1 MQKTKIIVLFIS
13 LFLLIRPTQLC
24 GQENPIILIILD
36 CSKSMYGSVGE
47 TTKFQKANNIIR
59 ELLDKK
65 EHYAFGLLAF
75 GNNYTD
81 NPDDIELIIV
91 PLANNKSK
99 ILAELQNI
107 QPKGLS
113 PIGKSLDFAGKIL
126 KKGLKNYIVLIS
138 DGTDN
143 CGGNPILSAKNLLK
157 SKRVQRLHTISFDT
171 THAKNQLL
179 RNTAEAGNGSY
190 YPSNNY
196 TELFNSFYTPK
207 QYSEYKETIAAIRT
221 SANISYKCFLEKE
234 GGFPAFGSEIKII
247 YNDGEIISN
256 NYQWKGIVEDAKPG
270 SYTIVAKH
278 QDTEKTK
285 EITLLENQT
294 AYESFIFDS
303 ETGGINYI
311 NFVQGSRDIMAY
323 GTTIKIMHSNG
334 ETVYTGNKWEGTI
347 EHLPVG
353 KYDILAYNSGITLQK
368 EDSIRSGEITNVE
381 FEFPLQTGQITYQC
395 FLDSA
400 MQKPAYGI
408 LLRVLK
414 LPGDELVYEE
424 STRWRGT
431 TPQIPVGDYIVS
443 GMLLGKIQNEKVVVN
458 PNTTTFYD
466 LIFNIQQVRLVYE
479 CYRNTNNDPANGAQ
493 ISIIDAQ
500 GSEIEKSMGWRG
512 SFVLPVG
519 NYDIIVT
526 FENAQKRQRINL
538 MPTMSDMQEIK
549 IYLSE

>member
-1 MQKTKIIVLFIS
+1 MHKTRIIVLFIS
-13 LFLLIRPTQLC
+13 LFLLIKPTILC
-24 GQENPIILIILD
+24 AQENPIILIILD
-36 CSKSMYGSVGE
+36 CSKSMYGSAGK
-47 TTKFQKANNIIR
+47 TTKFQKANEIIY
-59 ELLDKK
+59 ELLNKK
-65 EHYAFGLLAF
+65 EHYAFGLLTF

-91 PLANNKSK
+91 PFANNKSK
-99 ILAELQNI
+99 ILAELHNI

-113 PIGKSLDFAGKIL
+113 PIGKSLDLAGKIL
-126 KKGLKNYIVLIS
+126 KKGLKNYIILIS

-157 SKRVQRLHTISFDT
+157 SKSVQKIHTISFDT
-171 THAKNQLL
+171 TQSKIQLL
-179 RNTAEAGNGSY
+179 KNTAEAGNGSY
-190 YPSNNY
+190 FSADNY
-196 TELFNSFYTPK
+196 TELFNSLYKPI
-207 QYSEYKETIAAIRT
+207 QYSEYIETTETIRT
-221 SANISYKCFLEKE
+221 KANISYKSFLEKE

-247 YNDGEIISN
+247 NSDGEVISN
-256 NYQWKGIVEDAKPG
+256 NYQWKGIIEDVIPG
-270 SYTIVAKH
+270 NYTLVANH
-278 QDTEKTK
+278 QNTEKIK
-285 EITLLENQT
+285 EITLLENQI
-294 AYESFIFDS
+294 AYESFTFDS

-311 NFVQGSRDIMAY
+311 NFVQGSREIMAY

-368 EDSIRSGEITNVE
+368 EDSVRSGEITNVE

-408 LLRVLK
+408 ILRILK

-424 STRWRGT
+424 NTRWRGT
-431 TPQIPVGDYIVS
+431 TPQIPVGDYTVS
-443 GMLLGKIQNEKVVVN
+443 GMLLGKVQNEKVVVN

-493 ISIIDAQ
+493 IAIIDAQ
-500 GSEIEKSMGWRG
+500 GNEIEKSMGWRG

-526 FENAQKRQRINL
+526 FENAEKRQRVNL
-538 MPTMSDMQEIK
+538 MPTMSDTQEIK